1 VLLYGAVALTD
12 NSRPFHTNA
21 ELHGLEY
28 PAGVRFA
35 EDIALSPGET
45 RVATDRY
52 TSPGFAAREMERV
65 WKQVWQMACRAEDI
79 PEPGDYVEYT
89 VGDQS
94 FLVVRGDD
102 GAIRAF
108 ANVCRHRGNTLRTGA
123 GRCAGQIRCRYH
135 GWAWALDGRL
145 ADIPDRHLTVGVADD
160 DYALAE
166 AAVGEWAGF
175 VFLHPDR
182 RNAPPLADFLGALT
196 TQLAPYHL
204 ERMRATTD
212 VTLRLACN
220 WKVAIE
226 AFLEVYHVQK
236 IHPQLMPRV
245 DDVNTAFELIGAH
258 SRMIVPYGVP
268 SMRLE
273 HIDPVRTY
281 RSFGESSSSTLTN
294 AGGTVGAEPNG
305 ETAHTPPA
313 PPLPPELFDEDGRLV
328 GDQTVRRYLIEQTRR
343 RGESLGHDYSGLS
356 DGQLIDDWHYFIFP
370 GLVFNTHAGGFY
382 LFRIRPACTP
392 GAGPDPDA
400 CLFDLFIF
408 RWPDET
414 RPAPARVAHIDAD
427 AATTSFGKV
436 LDQDFAN
443 LPGVQRGLHSDR
455 LSEVTLL
462 TSEVRIAH
470 LHRMLDRYLAED
482 LDVTDRAPAE
492 PAASPAP

>member
-1 VLLYGAVALTD
+1 MALTD
-12 NSRPFHTNA
+12 NSRPFHGNA
-21 ELHGLEY
+21 EVHGLEY
-28 PAGVRFA
+28 PDGVRFA
-35 EDIALSPGET
+35 EDIAVSRDET
-45 RVATDRY
+45 RVPTLRY
-52 TSPGFAAREMERV
+52 TSPAFARREAQKL
-65 WKQVWQMACRAEDI
+65 WKQVWQMACRVEDI
-79 PEPGDYVEYT
+79 PAPGHYVEYT

-102 GAIRAF
+102 GTIRAF
-108 ANVCRHRGNTLRTGA
+108 ANVCRHRGNTLRTGT
-123 GRCAGQIRCRYH
+123 GHCSQIRCRYH
-135 GWAWALDGRL
+135 GWSWALDGRL
-145 ADIPDRHLTVGVADD
+145 ADIPDRHLTVDVADD
-160 DYALAE
+160 DYHLAE

-182 RNAPPLADFLGALT
+182 RNAPPLEEFLGGLT
-196 TQLAPYHL
+196 AQLAPYHL

-212 VTLRLACN
+212 ITLRLDCN

-245 DDVNTAFELIGAH
+245 DDVNTAFELIGEH

-273 HIDPVRTY
+273 DIDPVRTY
-281 RSFGESSSSTLTN
+281 RAFGESSSALLTN
-294 AGGTVGAEPNG
+294 AAGGVPAEPNG

-328 GDQTVRRYLIEQTRR
+328 GDQTVRAYLIDQTRR
-343 RGESLGHDYSGLS
+343 KGESMGHDYSGLT
-356 DGQLIDDWHYFIFP
+356 DAQLIDDWHYFIFP

-382 LFRIRPACTP
+382 LFRIRPDFS
-392 GAGPDPDA
+392 DPDS

-414 RPAPARVAHIDAD
+414 VPPPARVSHVEAD
-427 AATTSFGKV
+427 AATTSFGRV

-443 LPGVQRGLHSDR
+443 LPGVQRGLHSDL

-462 TSEVRIAH
+462 TSEVRIVH
-470 LHRMLDRYLAED
+470 LHRVLDRYLAED
-482 LDVTDRAPAE
+482 LDVTERSEAE
-492 PAASPAP
+492 PAPSPAG

>member
-1 VLLYGAVALTD
+1 MALTD
-12 NSRPFHTNA
+12 NSRPFHGNA
-21 ELHGLEY
+21 EVHGLEY
-28 PAGVRFA
+28 PDGVRFA
-35 EDIALSPGET
+35 EDIALSRVET
-45 RVATDRY
+45 RVRTGRY
-52 TSPGFAAREMERV
+52 TSPAFARQEAERL

-79 PEPGDYVEYT
+79 PAPGDYVEYT

-94 FLVVRGDD
+94 YLVVRGDD

-123 GRCAGQIRCRYH
+123 GHCSQIRCRYH
-135 GWAWALDGRL
+135 GWSWALDGAL
-145 ADIPDRHLTVGVADD
+145 ADIPDRHLTVEVSDD
-160 DYALAE
+160 DYRLAE

-182 RNAPPLADFLGALT
+182 RSAPPLEEFLGGLPS
-196 TQLAPYHL
+196 QLAPYHL

-212 VTLRLACN
+212 ITVRLACN

-245 DDVNTAFELIGAH
+245 DDVNTAYELIGDH

-273 HIDPVRTY
+273 DIDPVRTY
-281 RSFGESSSSTLTN
+281 RAFGESSSALLTN
-294 AGGTVGAEPNG
+294 AGGTVPAEPNG

-328 GDQTVRRYLIEQTRR
+328 GDQTVRAYLIEQTRR
-343 RGESLGHDYSGLS
+343 KGEAMGHDYSGLT
-356 DGQLIDDWHYFIFP
+356 DAQLIDDWHYFVFP

-382 LFRIRPACTP
+382 LFRIRPEFE
-392 GAGPDPDA
+392 DPDS

-414 RPAPARVAHIDAD
+414 AAPPAGVAHVEAD
-427 AATTSFGKV
+427 PATTSFGRV
-436 LDQDFAN
+436 LDQDFDN

-462 TSEVRIAH
+462 TSEVRIVH
-470 LHRMLDRYLAED
+470 LHRVLDRYLADD
-482 LDVTDRAPAE
+482 LDVTENPPRAVAPT
-492 PAASPAP
+492 ASPIT

>member
-1 VLLYGAVALTD
+1 MALTD
-12 NSRPFHTNA
+12 NSRPFHGNA
-21 ELHGLEY
+21 EVHGLQY
-28 PAGVRFA
+28 PDGVRFA
-35 EDIALSPGET
+35 EDIALSRAET
-45 RVATDRY
+45 RIPTGRY
-52 TSPGFAAREMERV
+52 TSAAFARREAERL

-79 PEPGDYVEYT
+79 PAPGDYVEYT

-102 GAIRAF
+102 GTIRAF
-108 ANVCRHRGNTLRTGA
+108 ANACRHRGNTLRTGA
-123 GRCAGQIRCRYH
+123 GHCRQIRCRYH
-135 GWAWALDGRL
+135 GWAWGLDGRL
-145 ADIPDRHLTVGVADD
+145 ADIPDRHLTVEVDD
-160 DYALAE
+160 ENYQLAE

-182 RNAPPLADFLGALT
+182 RNAPPLDAFLGRLPE
-196 TQLAPYHL
+196 QLAPYHL
-204 ERMRATTD
+204 ERMRTTTD

-245 DDVNTAFELIGAH
+245 DDVNTAFELIGEH

-281 RSFGESSSSTLTN
+281 RAFAESSSVQL
-294 AGGTVGAEPNG
+294 P
-305 ETAHTPPA
+305 ETAHTPA
-313 PPLPPELFDEDGRLV
+313 TPPLPPELFDEEGGLV
-328 GDQTVRRYLIEQTRR
+328 GNQTVRAYLIGQTRR
-343 RGESLGHDYSGLS
+343 KGEALGHDYSGLT
-356 DGQLIDDWHYFIFP
+356 DAQLIDDWHYFIFP

-382 LFRIRPACTP
+382 LFRIRPDFH
-392 GAGPDPDA
+392 DPDS

-414 RPAPARVAHIDAD
+414 APPPERVPHVEAD
-427 AATTSFGKV
+427 PATTSFGKV

-443 LPGVQRGLHSDR
+443 LPGVQRGLHSDL

-462 TSEVRIAH
+462 TSEVRIVH
-470 LHRMLDRYLAED
+470 LHRVLDRYLADD
-482 LDVTDRAPAE
+482 LDVTE
-492 PAASPAP
+492 HPAAETAAPHT

>member
-1 VLLYGAVALTD
+1 MALTD
-12 NSRPFHTNA
+12 NSRPFHGNA
-21 ELHGLEY
+21 EVHGLEY
-28 PAGVRFA
+28 PEGVRFA
-35 EDIALSPGET
+35 EDIAVSRADT
-45 RVATDRY
+45 RIPTGRY
-52 TSPGFAAREMERV
+52 TSGAFARREAERL
-65 WKQVWQMACRAEDI
+65 WKQVWQMACRGEDI
-79 PEPGDYVEYT
+79 PAPGDYVEYT

-94 FLVVRGDD
+94 FLIVRGDD
-102 GAIRAF
+102 GTIRAF
-108 ANVCRHRGNTLRTGA
+108 ANACRHRGNTLRTGA
-123 GRCAGQIRCRYH
+123 GHCSQIRCRYH

-145 ADIPDRHLTVGVADD
+145 ADIPDRHLTVEVEDD
-160 DYALAE
+160 DYHLAE

-182 RNAPPLADFLGALT
+182 GSAPPFEEFLGALT
-196 TQLAPYHL
+196 AQLAPYHL

-212 VTLRLACN
+212 ITLRLACN

-245 DDVNTAFELIGAH
+245 DDVNTAFELIGEH

-273 HIDPVRTY
+273 DIDPARTY
-281 RSFGESSSSTLTN
+281 RAFGESSSALLTN
-294 AGGTVGAEPNG
+294 AAGGVPAEPNG

-313 PPLPPELFDEDGRLV
+313 PPLPPELFDEEGRLV
-328 GDQTVRRYLIEQTRR
+328 GNQTVRAYLIEQTRLK
-343 RGESLGHDYSGLS
+343 GEAMGHDYSGLT
-356 DGQLIDDWHYFIFP
+356 DAQLIDDWHYFIFP

-382 LFRIRPACTP
+382 LFRIRPDFN
-392 GAGPDPDA
+392 DPDS

-414 RPAPARVAHIDAD
+414 APAPARVAHVDAD
-427 AATTSFGKV
+427 VATTSFGRV

-443 LPGVQRGLHSDR
+443 LPGVQRGLHSDL

-462 TSEVRIAH
+462 TSEVRIVH
-470 LHRMLDRYLAED
+470 LHRVLDRYLADD
-482 LDVTDRAPAE
+482 LDVTERSPAE
-492 PAASPAP
+492 PAAAPAT

>member
-1 VLLYGAVALTD
+1 MALTD
-12 NSRPFHTNA
+12 NSRPFHGNA
-21 ELHGLEY
+21 EVHGLEY
-28 PAGVRFA
+28 PDGVRFA
-35 EDIALSPGET
+35 EDIALTRDET
-45 RVATDRY
+45 RIPTGRY
-52 TSPGFAAREMERV
+52 TSKAFADREAERL

-79 PEPGDYVEYT
+79 PDPGDYVEYT

-108 ANVCRHRGNTLRTGA
+108 ANACRHRGNTLRTGA
-123 GRCAGQIRCRYH
+123 GHCSSQIRCRYH
-135 GWAWALDGRL
+135 GWTWALDGRL
-145 ADIPDRHLTVGVADD
+145 ADIPDRHLTVEVADA
-160 DYALAE
+160 DYQLAE

-182 RNAPPLADFLGALT
+182 RTAPPLEEFLGGLT

-212 VTLRLACN
+212 VTIRLACN
-220 WKVAIE
+220 WKVAVE

-273 HIDPVRTY
+273 DIDPVRTF
-281 RSFGESSSSTLTN
+281 RAFGESSSSALTN
-294 AGGTVGAEPNG
+294 ADGTVGAEPNG

-313 PPLPPELFDEDGRLV
+313 PPLPPELFDDEGRLV
-328 GDQTVRRYLIEQTRR
+328 GDQTVRSYLIEQTRR
-343 RGESLGHDYSGLS
+343 HGEAMGHDYSGLG
-356 DGQLIDDWHYFIFP
+356 DAQLIDDWHYFIFP

-382 LFRIRPACTP
+382 LFRIRPAVTP
-392 GAGPDPDA
+392 GFGGDPDS

-414 RPAPARVAHIDAD
+414 APPPARVAHVDTD

-443 LPGVQRGLHSDR
+443 LPGVQRGLHSD
-455 LSEVTLL
+455 LLTEVTLL
-462 TSEVRIAH
+462 TSEVRIVH
-470 LHRMLDRYLAED
+470 LHRVLDRHLAD
-482 LDVTDRAPAE
+482 DVDVTDPSPTEAP
-492 PAASPAP
+492 PSRQR